1 MSGRWKGEK
10 QLQVQQRGRP
20 MPFTEEQMR
29 QIYNTNIID
38 FAVRNGF
45 EIEKSDKATVHVK
58 HNGGLYLFKHGRG
71 YYSFTEERGGDI
83 VEFAMNYLGL
93 KKREAMEQ
101 ILGCRAYERT
111 AHVVSPQEKAERGTM
126 VLPPRDTD
134 DRRVFAYVQK
144 ELNVDIILIDTRAGF
159 NQWGSLSLL
168 TLSNQVIFIAYPNNE
183 NVEGLNMALQ
193 LMQNIGKKRYA
204 VAMSKVVASEEGVK
218 KTRSLF
224 EGLNVAQED
233 LIPVYYKQE
242 IALSNRY
249 PIDSVDILVS
259 YKELS
264 DYILNNEKIER
275 NKKLLMNGMK
285 EQMLGQMFIEKQRL
299 VRFLAVEQFLN
310 QEANMFLKYRYREE
324 LFGIRN
330 TQIKRRYKKGGM
342 RMFQQLYIQL

>member
-1 MSGRWKGEK
+1 MNKDYVYQIER
-10 QLQVQQRGRP
+10 LQTQQ
-20 MPFTEEQMR
+20 
-29 QIYNTNIID
+29 I
-38 FAVRNGF
+38 
-45 EIEKSDKATVHVK
+45 
-58 HNGGLYLFKHGRG
+58 
-71 YYSFTEERGGDI
+71 
-83 VEFAMNYLGL
+83 
-93 KKREAMEQ
+93 
-101 ILGCRAYERT
+101 
-111 AHVVSPQEKAERGTM
+111 QEKDVFREI
-126 VLPPRDTD
+126 
-134 DRRVFAYVQK
+134 FAYVQK

-242 IALSNRY
+242 I
-249 PIDSVDILVS
+249 
-259 YKELS
+259 
-264 DYILNNEKIER
+264 
-275 NKKLLMNGMK
+275 KLLMNGMK

-330 TQIKRRYKKGGM
+330 TQIKRRYKKGECVCSNN
-342 RMFQQLYIQL
+342 YIFSCK

>member
-1 MSGRWKGEK
+1 MSEKYLPIKIFEKRKDYDDRSTEGGGDSHEGSWVLHGEELNKRVDYLSKNVNTIQDSFQKWKENK
-10 QLQVQQRGRP
+10 RALPMIISTTVIDKAIAKTHRGR
-20 MPFTEEQMR
+20 
-29 QIYNTNIID
+29 
-38 FAVRNGF
+38 
-45 EIEKSDKATVHVK
+45 
-58 HNGGLYLFKHGRG
+58 
-71 YYSFTEERGGDI
+71 I
-83 VEFAMNYLGL
+83 VN
-93 KKREAMEQ
+93 
-101 ILGCRAYERT
+101 
-111 AHVVSPQEKAERGTM
+111 
-126 VLPPRDTD
+126 
-134 DRRVFAYVQK
+134 
-144 ELNVDIILIDTRAGF
+144 
-159 NQWGSLSLL
+159 LL
-168 TLSNQVIFIAYPNNE
+168 E

>member
-1 MSGRWKGEK
+1 MPALKSMNKDYVYQIER
-10 QLQVQQRGRP
+10 LQTQQ
-20 MPFTEEQMR
+20 
-29 QIYNTNIID
+29 I
-38 FAVRNGF
+38 
-45 EIEKSDKATVHVK
+45 
-58 HNGGLYLFKHGRG
+58 
-71 YYSFTEERGGDI
+71 
-83 VEFAMNYLGL
+83 
-93 KKREAMEQ
+93 
-101 ILGCRAYERT
+101 
-111 AHVVSPQEKAERGTM
+111 QEKDVFREI
-126 VLPPRDTD
+126 
-134 DRRVFAYVQK
+134 FAYVQK

-264 DYILNNEKIER
+264 DYFLNNEKIER

>member
-1 MSGRWKGEK
+1 
-10 QLQVQQRGRP
+10 
-20 MPFTEEQMR
+20 
-29 QIYNTNIID
+29 
-38 FAVRNGF
+38 
-45 EIEKSDKATVHVK
+45 
-58 HNGGLYLFKHGRG
+58 
-71 YYSFTEERGGDI
+71 
-83 VEFAMNYLGL
+83 
-93 KKREAMEQ
+93 
-101 ILGCRAYERT
+101 
-111 AHVVSPQEKAERGTM
+111 
-126 VLPPRDTD
+126 
-134 DRRVFAYVQK
+134 
-144 ELNVDIILIDTRAGF
+144 
-159 NQWGSLSLL
+159 
-168 TLSNQVIFIAYPNNE
+168 
-183 NVEGLNMALQ
+183 MALQ

>member
-1 MSGRWKGEK
+1 MNKDYVYQIER
-10 QLQVQQRGRP
+10 LQTQQ
-20 MPFTEEQMR
+20 
-29 QIYNTNIID
+29 I
-38 FAVRNGF
+38 
-45 EIEKSDKATVHVK
+45 
-58 HNGGLYLFKHGRG
+58 
-71 YYSFTEERGGDI
+71 
-83 VEFAMNYLGL
+83 
-93 KKREAMEQ
+93 
-101 ILGCRAYERT
+101 
-111 AHVVSPQEKAERGTM
+111 QEKDVFREI
-126 VLPPRDTD
+126 
-134 DRRVFAYVQK
+134 FAYVQK

-159 NQWGSLSLL
+159 NKWGSLSLL

>member
-126 VLPPRDTD
+126 VLPVSYTH
-134 DRRVFAYVQK
+134 
-144 ELNVDIILIDTRAGF
+144 
-159 NQWGSLSLL
+159 L
-168 TLSNQVIFIAYPNNE
+168 TLPTIY
-183 NVEGLNMALQ
+183 
-193 LMQNIGKKRYA
+193 
-204 VAMSKVVASEEGVK
+204 
-218 KTRSLF
+218 
-224 EGLNVAQED
+224 
-233 LIPVYYKQE
+233 
-242 IALSNRY
+242 
-249 PIDSVDILVS
+249 SV
-259 YKELS
+259 
-264 DYILNNEKIER
+264 
-275 NKKLLMNGMK
+275 
-285 EQMLGQMFIEKQRL
+285 
-299 VRFLAVEQFLN
+299 
-310 QEANMFLKYRYREE
+310 
-324 LFGIRN
+324 
-330 TQIKRRYKKGGM
+330 
-342 RMFQQLYIQL
+342 

>member
-1 MSGRWKGEK
+1 MNKDYVYQIER
-10 QLQVQQRGRP
+10 LQTQQ
-20 MPFTEEQMR
+20 
-29 QIYNTNIID
+29 I
-38 FAVRNGF
+38 
-45 EIEKSDKATVHVK
+45 
-58 HNGGLYLFKHGRG
+58 
-71 YYSFTEERGGDI
+71 
-83 VEFAMNYLGL
+83 
-93 KKREAMEQ
+93 
-101 ILGCRAYERT
+101 
-111 AHVVSPQEKAERGTM
+111 QEKDVFREI
-126 VLPPRDTD
+126 
-134 DRRVFAYVQK
+134 FAYVQK

-275 NKKLLMNGMK
+275 NKKLLS
-285 EQMLGQMFIEKQRL
+285 LIH
-299 VRFLAVEQFLN
+299 
-310 QEANMFLKYRYREE
+310 
-324 LFGIRN
+324 I
-330 TQIKRRYKKGGM
+330 
-342 RMFQQLYIQL
+342 

>member
-134 DRRVFAYVQK
+134 DRRVFAYLTKTMNQ
-144 ELNVDIILIDTRAGF
+144 EMDQCYDIVL
-159 NQWGSLSLL
+159 
-168 TLSNQVIFIAYPNNE
+168 
-183 NVEGLNMALQ
+183 
-193 LMQNIGKKRYA
+193 RY
-204 VAMSKVVASEEGVK
+204 
-218 KTRSLF
+218 R
-224 EGLNVAQED
+224 N
-233 LIPVYYKQE
+233 
-242 IALSNRY
+242 
-249 PIDSVDILVS
+249 
-259 YKELS
+259 LS
-264 DYILNNEKIER
+264 DINQKTLRCVLKRLEQAQLEEIE
-275 NKKLLMNGMK
+275 LCTK
-285 EQMLGQMFIEKQRL
+285 EVKTNAEDSCM
-299 VRFLAVEQFLN
+299 
-310 QEANMFLKYRYREE
+310 
-324 LFGIRN
+324 
-330 TQIKRRYKKGGM
+330 
-342 RMFQQLYIQL
+342 

>member
-1 MSGRWKGEK
+1 MG
-10 QLQVQQRGRP
+10 
-20 MPFTEEQMR
+20 
-29 QIYNTNIID
+29 I
-38 FAVRNGF
+38 A
-45 EIEKSDKATVHVK
+45 
-58 HNGGLYLFKHGRG
+58 
-71 YYSFTEERGGDI
+71 
-83 VEFAMNYLGL
+83 
-93 KKREAMEQ
+93 
-101 ILGCRAYERT
+101 
-111 AHVVSPQEKAERGTM
+111 
-126 VLPPRDTD
+126 
-134 DRRVFAYVQK
+134 
-144 ELNVDIILIDTRAGF
+144 
-159 NQWGSLSLL
+159 LSL

-330 TQIKRRYKKGGM
+330 TQIKKKKV
-342 RMFQQLYIQL
+342 